1 MHNRRSFMRMSR
13 SLTIGFVVWPSFL
26 SSGREFGLN
35 PELPGSLRR
44 YPGIDSWLEVLHDN
58 RIRVFTGKIELG
70 QGIGTAI
77 KQVVAEELFCDL
89 ERVEVVL
96 ADTGL
101 TPNEGYTAGSGSIKS
116 SAMAVRYAAA
126 AAREE
131 LCRLASEKTGQPVD
145 EFYLDNGQVKNRR
158 SDQSISVSEL
168 LQGKKWHK
176 DVTLPVKLKP
186 KDQYRYVGKPV
197 PRTDLSDTI
206 SGQSFFI
213 TDLRFP
219 GMLHARVLRP
229 SAYSATLNHLD
240 MASIERNLSEGL
252 QLVTNGRFIALV
264 GTDEYQVLRNL
275 EQISKQVAWSVSDQL
290 PDQKNLKDLIV
301 ARSIEKETVLD
312 EVRNQSDFETAQVFR
327 GSFFKPYVMHASIGP
342 ACGIAHY
349 KEDRLEVWT
358 SSQGVFPFRAAL
370 ASMLDMKEENIRVTG
385 IPGPGCYGHNSSDD
399 AAADAAV
406 IARTIPG
413 RHIRVQWTREQ
424 ENQWEA
430 LGCAMRMDVEAGL
443 SPEGSITYW
452 NTGVWTDSHSTRP
465 NADAGTLLT
474 ARYLDSPATMQNRGY
489 LGGGYRNA
497 EPYYKVMQ
505 KKIVAHYYDGPLR
518 VSSLRSL
525 GAYANIFAVESI
537 IDEMSESLSLHP
549 LDFRIRNLE
558 DSRAIEVLQKLKERT
573 AQVNPSTGEG
583 LGYAFARYKN
593 NDAYCAVAVLARMNA
608 ESAIELVKMWAV
620 VDAGEVINP
629 DGLTQQT
636 EGGMLQ
642 AASWTLLE
650 EVLFDTRHIISGDWT
665 TYPVFRFRDIPLVE
679 VVLLDRPEEPALG
692 GGEVAMPPVPA
703 AITNAIYRITGERIY
718 DLPVRKHL
726 TANK

>member
-1 MHNRRSFMRMSR
+1 MTG
-13 SLTIGFVVWPSFL
+13 SLTIGFALGPSFL
-26 SSGREFGLN
+26 STGRELGLN

-44 YPGIDSWLEVLHDN
+44 YPGIDSWLEVLPDN

-77 KQVVAEELFCDL
+77 KQVVAEELFCNL
-89 ERVEVVL
+89 ELVEVVL
-96 ADTGL
+96 ADTSL

-126 AAREE
+126 AAREV
-131 LCRLASEKTGQPVD
+131 LFRLTAEKTGRPIN
-145 EFYLDNGQVKNRR
+145 EFYLDNGQVKNKQTN
-158 SDQSISVSEL
+158 QSQAVSEL
-168 LQGKKWHK
+168 FQGKRWHK

-197 PRTDLSDTI
+197 PRKDLTTII
-206 SGQSFFI
+206 SGESFFI

-219 GMLHARVLRP
+219 GMLHARILRP
-229 SAYSATLNHLD
+229 PAYSATLKHLD
-240 MASIERNLSEGL
+240 IASIERNLSEGL
-252 QLVTNGRFIALV
+252 QLVTNGRFIAVV
-264 GTDEYQVLRNL
+264 GVDEYQVIRGL
-275 EQISKQVAWSVSDQL
+275 EQISKQAEWSVSDQL

-301 ARSIEKETVLD
+301 ARSTEVESVLD

-342 ACGIAHY
+342 ACGIAYY
-349 KEDRLEVWT
+349 KDERLEVWT
-358 SSQGVFPFRAAL
+358 HSQGVFPFRAAL
-370 ASMLDMKEENIRVTG
+370 ATMLNMKEENIRVTG

-413 RHIRVQWTREQ
+413 RYIRVQWTRPQ

-443 SPEGSITYW
+443 SDQGSITYW

-465 NADAGTLLT
+465 NADSGTLLT
-474 ARYLDSPATMQNRGY
+474 ARYLDSPANMQSRGY

-558 DSRAIEVLQKLKERT
+558 DIRAIEVLQKLKERT
-573 AQVNPSTGEG
+573 DQVKPSTGEG

-593 NDAYCAVAVLARMNA
+593 SDAYCAVAVLARIDA
-608 ESAIELVKMWAV
+608 QSVIELIKMWAV

-642 AASWTLLE
+642 AASWTLME
-650 EVLFDTRHIISGDWT
+650 EVQFDTRHIVSGDWT
-665 TYPVFRFRDIPLVE
+665 TYPVFRFRDVPLVE
-679 VVLLDRPEEPALG
+679 VMLIDRPDEPALG

-718 DLPVRKHL
+718 DLPVRK
-726 TANK
+726 TSEQ